1 MTGVPGPSPAADSA
15 HPGRPTSPDRRRLL
29 TAGAAALGASV
40 SAQLWLPASTAGA
53 AGTPLPV
60 TTVRAARTPLPD
72 GVFSLGVASGD
83 PLPDGIV
90 LWTRLAPDPLNGGG
104 MPDEPVAVEWELAE
118 DERFRRAVRRGTATA
133 LPEYG
138 HSVHVDVRGL
148 RPDRTYWYRFRV
160 SGQLSPAGRTR
171 TAPHPHRRGGTLRV
185 ALASCQ
191 NWQNGW
197 FTPYADMLAQD
208 PDVVLFVG
216 DYIYES
222 KPASTGPRRHEG
234 GDEPYTLVQY
244 RNCYAQYHTDP
255 DLAAM
260 HASAPWVVT
269 FDDHEVDND
278 FAGEVPQDPAKQSH
292 DAFVARL
299 TAAYQA
305 YYEHMPVRAAAV
317 PDGPHIQMYRRLDF
331 GRLARL
337 NVLDTRQFRTD
348 QAATQA
354 GAEDPS
360 MTLLGA
366 AQKQWLLDGMHRS
379 PARWNLVA
387 SQIMMAETDLKIGE
401 GKLWYYDAWDG
412 YQTERNAL
420 LAEFATVCNP
430 VVLSGDR
437 HLTMISDLKTD
448 YADPGSD
455 VVGAEFVGTSISSN
469 GDQDQA
475 AFHAE
480 WDPRMPDNPHW
491 KLIDAHRGYHLFD
504 IAQGG
509 IDARVRVV
517 DTVLAPTSTAST
529 LARLRVE
536 ADDPGVKLV

>member
-1 MTGVPGPSPAADSA
+1 MTA
-15 HPGRPTSPDRRRLL
+15 SPDRRRLL
-29 TAGAAALGASV
+29 TAGAAVLGAAA
-40 SAQLWLPASTAGA
+40 SAQLWLPGIARA
-53 AGTPLPV
+53 AGTPLP
-60 TTVRAARTPLPD
+60 D
-72 GVFSLGVASGD
+72 EVFTLGVASGD

-104 MPDEPVAVEWELAE
+104 MPDAVYTVEWELAE
-118 DERFRRAVRRGTATA
+118 DERFQRTVRRGVAQA
-133 LPEYG
+133 RPDLG

-148 RPDRTYWYRFRV
+148 RPDRPYWYRFRAD
-160 SGQLSPAGRTR
+160 GRLSPTGRTR
-171 TAPHPHRRGGTLRV
+171 TAPHPHRRGGSLRV

-191 NWQNGW
+191 NWQHGY
-197 FTPYADMLAQD
+197 FTPYADMRAQD

-222 KPASTGPRRHEG
+222 APSATAVRRHEG
-234 GDEPYTLVQY
+234 KGEPYSLVQY
-244 RNCYAQYHTDP
+244 RNRYAQYRTDP

-278 FAGEVPQDPAKQSH
+278 WAGEVPQDPDKQSH

-299 TAAYQA
+299 TAAFQA
-305 YYEHMPVRAAAV
+305 YYEHMPVRASAI
-317 PDGPHIQMYRRLDF
+317 PTGPHIQMYRRLEF

-337 NVLDTRQFRTD
+337 NVLDTRQFRSD
-348 QAATQA
+348 QATGQE
-354 GAEDPS
+354 GAESPS
-360 MTLLGA
+360 ATMLGA
-366 AQKQWLLDGMHRS
+366 GQKRWLLDGLRDS
-379 PARWNLVA
+379 PARWNLIA
-387 SQIMMAETDLKIGE
+387 SQIMMAETDLLPGD

-412 YQTERNAL
+412 YQVERNAL
-420 LAEFATVCNP
+420 LEEFADVRNP

-437 HLTMISDLKTD
+437 HLTMISDLKED
-448 YADPGSD
+448 FADPGSD
-455 VVGAEFVGTSISSN
+455 VVGAEFVGTSISSG

-480 WDPRMPDNPHW
+480 WDPLKADNPHW

-504 IAQGG
+504 IDGDG

-517 DTVLAPTSTAST
+517 DTVTAPQATAST

-536 ADDPGVKLV
+536 PDEPGVRLV

>member
-1 MTGVPGPSPAADSA
+1 MTGAI
-15 HPGRPTSPDRRRLL
+15 SPDRRRFL
-29 TAGAAALGASV
+29 TAGAAVLGAAA
-40 SAQLWLPASTAGA
+40 SAQLWLPGTA
-53 AGTPLPV
+53 
-60 TTVRAARTPLPD
+60 RAAENAVPD

-104 MPDEPVAVEWELAE
+104 MPDEVVPVQWEIAE
-118 DERFRRAVRRGTATA
+118 DERFRKTARRGVAQA
-133 LPEYG
+133 RPENG

-148 RPDRTYWYRFRV
+148 RPDRSYWYRFRV
-160 SGQLSPAGRTR
+160 GGQISPPGRTR
-171 TAPHPHRRGGTLRV
+171 TAPHPRGKGGSLRI

-191 NWQNGW
+191 NWQHGY
-197 FTPYADMLAQD
+197 FTPYADMLDQD
-208 PDVVLFVG
+208 PDFVLFVG

-222 KPASTGPRRHEG
+222 TPSSAGPRRHEG
-234 GDEPYTLVQY
+234 TGEPYTLEQY
-244 RNCYAQYHTDP
+244 RNRYAQYRSDP

-260 HASAPWVVT
+260 HANAPWVVT

-278 FAGEVPQDPAKQSH
+278 WAGEIPQDPAKQPH

-299 TAAYQA
+299 TAAFQA
-305 YYEHMPVRAAAV
+305 YYEHMPVRASAV
-317 PDGPHIQMYRRLDF
+317 PDGPHIQMYRRLEF

-348 QAATQA
+348 QATTQE
-354 GAEDPS
+354 GAQSPS
-360 MTLLGA
+360 MTMLGA
-366 AQKQWLLDGMHRS
+366 EQKQWLLDGLQGS
-379 PARWNLVA
+379 PARWNIVA
-387 SQIMMAETDLKIGE
+387 SQIMMAETDLQIGD

-412 YQTERNAL
+412 YQVERNAL
-420 LAEFATVCNP
+420 LGEFADIRNP

-437 HLTMISDLKTD
+437 HLTMISDLRTD
-448 YADPGSD
+448 YSDPGSD

-475 AFHAE
+475 AFHAQ
-480 WDPRMPDNPHW
+480 WDPLMPDNPHW

-504 IAQGG
+504 IDRHG
-509 IDARVRVV
+509 IDAQVRVV
-517 DTVLAPTSTAST
+517 DTVVRPTASAST

-536 ADDPGVKLV
+536 NGSPGVELA